1 MNPLLP
7 LHITAGLI
15 GIGSGLVALYA
26 LKGGSLHRRSG
37 MIFVYAMLAMAASA
51 AVMALLG
58 SQRLNMS
65 MGLLTLYM
73 VMTGLLTVRRRG
85 DNSRRVNVALMLMA
99 VAVGGYL
106 YSLGF
111 EAAASAGG
119 TIDGLPPEGAFVFG
133 SVALLG
139 ALGDARMMRAG
150 GIQGVRRITRHLWR
164 LCFATFVATGSFF
177 LGQPQV
183 FPERLRGSAPL
194 IFVAVLPLLAMF
206 YWLARVRF
214 KRPRLGSPLAAATGS

>member
-7 LHITAGLI
+7 VHITAGLI
-15 GIGSGLVALYA
+15 AIGSGLVAMYA

-37 MIFVYAMLAMAASA
+37 MIFVYAMLVMASSA

-73 VMTGLLTVRRRG
+73 VTTGLLTVRRRG
-85 DNSRRVNVALMLMA
+85 DNSRRVNVGLMLMG

-111 EAAASAGG
+111 EAAASARG

-139 ALGDARMMRAG
+139 ALGDARMIRSGAL
-150 GIQGVRRITRHLWR
+150 QGARRIRRHLWR

-183 FPERLRGSAPL
+183 FPPWLRGSAPI
-194 IFVAVLPLLAMF
+194 IFVAVLPLLVMF
-206 YWLARVRF
+206 YWLARMKFR
-214 KRPRLGSPLAAATGS
+214 RPRIGSPLAAATGS

>member
-7 LHITAGLI
+7 VHITAGLI
-15 GIGSGLVALYA
+15 GIGSGLVAMYA

-37 MIFVYAMLAMAASA
+37 TIFVYAMLVMASSA
-51 AVMALLG
+51 AVMSLLG

-73 VMTGLLTVRRRG
+73 VTTGLLTVRRRG

-111 EAAASAGG
+111 EAAASTRG

-133 SVALLG
+133 SVALFG
-139 ALGDARMMRAG
+139 ALGDARMIRSGAL
-150 GIQGVRRITRHLWR
+150 QGARRIRRHLWR

-183 FPERLRGSAPL
+183 FPPWLRGSAPI
-194 IFVAVLPLLAMF
+194 IFVAVLPLLVMF
-206 YWLARVRF
+206 YWLARMKFR
-214 KRPRLGSPLAAATGS
+214 RPRIGSPLAAATGS